1 MKTIL
6 ASGYFDPIHVGHI
19 EYLEKAAALGDRLV
33 VIVNNDKQC
42 VLKKGKPFQSET
54 DRLIIVRSLR
64 CVYRAFL
71 SSDEDRSVCKSI
83 RDVHSAFDVSIFA
96 KGGDRTADE
105 IPEAAICRELG
116 IDIVDGLGDKI
127 RSSSELTKQS
137 VESP

>member
-127 RSSSELTKQS
+127 RSSSELTRTTN
-137 VESP
+137 ESP